1 MSPHREDNPNFR
13 AKTSRRYEENSY
25 NEFPMFPCTIMKDIF
40 EKYSLL
46 IIFFEEVHIRLCGYA
61 KVIVLEFRSRPLA
74 VRDGVQLHASQN
86 AVATFI
92 PSFSVART
100 FNHASFILITS
111 YLMLNESPARLRGS
125 SAISRVKAAATFIST
140 PGEGAEQ
147 EHKSHI
153 GHEFKMLSECDRLN
167 AALAMR
173 TVGLTGVP
181 SRICFL
187 RASHFRTPQTRG
199 VQSIPVVRCKRT
211 ERPEYGLHVQSQS
224 AKQTYDIRFIN
235 TQNFQQFKISALSYT
250 GCLASFLK
258 KNLSLAAKAAF
269 SVQEGRSGFHVL
281 SPTFLKRYHVESD
294 DDELEG
300 IDPELRLCTVRIVHS
315 AIAESTVANIR
326 KTRAATANRGSGGAS
341 EKRQQESWQG
351 VRNVYMRIM
360 ERSLFRTPV
369 IEMSTSSVIFPP
381 PLASWDATILTFLRS
396 DNDSSEF
403 YCPVKTPGR
412 DLTRCCAGDTQ
423 GLTRAPNSGA

>member
-1 MSPHREDNPNFR
+1 
-13 AKTSRRYEENSY
+13 
-25 NEFPMFPCTIMKDIF
+25 
-40 EKYSLL
+40 
-46 IIFFEEVHIRLCGYA
+46 
-61 KVIVLEFRSRPLA
+61 
-74 VRDGVQLHASQN
+74 
-86 AVATFI
+86 
-92 PSFSVART
+92 
-100 FNHASFILITS
+100 
-111 YLMLNESPARLRGS
+111 MLNESPARLRGS

-258 KNLSLAAKAAF
+258 KNLSLVAKAAF

-412 DLTRCCAGDTQ
+412 DLGVPRPQMRRKRTYGTHPVWLTTSGSPPRVSTVALDPWCNKTTPYSYSARISFGTPHLFDRRAFDVFRTEREEY
-423 GLTRAPNSGA
+423 GLHVQSKGAKKSPAMSDP